1 MKYLAQRMSAYA
13 PHMLRG
19 PIQEWIPQMI
29 FDADVVYNY
38 HDDGRSVRHQIA
50 RLFEK
55 LIED

>member
-1 MKYLAQRMSAYA
+1 MKYLAQRMCGHG
-13 PHMLRG
+13 PHALRG

-29 FDADVVYNY
+29 FDADVVYSY
-38 HDDGRSVRHQIA
+38 HHGRGARHQIA